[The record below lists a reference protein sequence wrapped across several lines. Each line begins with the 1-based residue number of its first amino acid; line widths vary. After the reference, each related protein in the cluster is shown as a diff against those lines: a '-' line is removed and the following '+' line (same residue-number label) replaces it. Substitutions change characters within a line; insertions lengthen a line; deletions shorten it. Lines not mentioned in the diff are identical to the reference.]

1 MNKNNSGVVEL
12 SIQIKQETM
21 ELYQELDQNQK
32 IYVEIVQEIQLL
44 ITFIEENRQII
55 ETLNE
60 INNNRDNDEKVLIP
74 LGRKMF
80 LPVKLE
86 KPAELLFSIGKD
98 LKKKMSIEE
107 TIINIEKDIEQANTV
122 LQQRDQQKQQLE
134 NAIRQIQ
141 AQIQKNSGKN
151 NNIQ

>member
-1 MNKNNSGVVEL
+1 M
-12 SIQIKQETM
+12 IDW
-21 ELYQELDQNQK
+21 LY
-32 IYVEIVQEIQLL
+32 
-44 ITFIEENRQII
+44 TW
-55 ETLNE
+55 
-60 INNNRDNDEKVLIP
+60 NDY
-74 LGRKMF
+74 
-80 LPVKLE
+80 
-86 KPAELLFSIGKD
+86 

-141 AQIQKNSGKN
+141 AQIQKNSGIN